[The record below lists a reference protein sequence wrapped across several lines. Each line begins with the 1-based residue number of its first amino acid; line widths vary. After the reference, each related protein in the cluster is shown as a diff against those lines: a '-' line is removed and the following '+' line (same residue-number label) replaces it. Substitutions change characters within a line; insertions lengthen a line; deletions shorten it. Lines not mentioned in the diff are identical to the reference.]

1 MPRVL
6 ADDDDEDFY
15 KGEKIQD
22 WPIFKIAWYY
32 HIIVF
37 VLVVSFNGGLYW
49 WFGRSKATTICFP
62 VPVVAKV
69 VAKVVHEPEVDTRNH
84 NEYEMP

>member
-32 HIIVF
+32 HVIVF
-37 VLVVSFNGGLYW
+37 LIVVVFNGTLYW
-49 WFGRSKATTICFP
+49 VFGRSAPMTICFP
-62 VPVVAKV
+62 VPVPKV
-69 VAKVVHEPEVDTRNH
+69 DIVQHELEEANKNFNKYPEYD
-84 NEYEMP
+84 